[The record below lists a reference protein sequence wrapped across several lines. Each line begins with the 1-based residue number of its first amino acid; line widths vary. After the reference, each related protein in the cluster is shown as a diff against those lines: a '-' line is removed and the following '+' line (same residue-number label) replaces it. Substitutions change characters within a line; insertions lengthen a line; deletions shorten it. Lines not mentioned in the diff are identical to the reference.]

1 MQLAGGMRKTNEKRL
16 SLKTESVRHLTPEN
30 LTAVQGGGYNSCCST
45 AVSQRM
51 TCSTQDTGC
60 CYR

>member
-1 MQLAGGMRKTNEKRL
+1 MRKTNEKRL